1 MNLRST
7 ALSVW
12 LFLASTAHA
21 DIHLCGNVWT
31 NRDCAA
37 EEEARLEEKPYQA
50 PNETQ
55 RLADRKKFMLN
66 ELDLRRLRVAREY
79 KLNVEIE
86 SAREACTSAKTSLAD
101 CQKAVTEA
109 NEQLDKRVTVASL
122 KNVETVKKEQSQ
134 TTTVVQVIDNTY
146 LEKNRRRRHF
156 DYDHEHGLRHPHP
169 KGEAPALS
177 KPEDVTAPAP
187 EKPVP
192 PRKPKT
198 QKYIVGVAKGVS

>member
-1 MNLRST
+1 
-7 ALSVW
+7 
-12 LFLASTAHA
+12 
-21 DIHLCGNVWT
+21 
-31 NRDCAA
+31 
-37 EEEARLEEKPYQA
+37 
-50 PNETQ
+50 
-55 RLADRKKFMLN
+55 
-66 ELDLRRLRVAREY
+66 
-79 KLNVEIE
+79 NVEIG
-86 SAREACTSAKTSLAD
+86 SAREVCTSVKTSLAD

-122 KNVETVKKEQSQ
+122 KQGESVKKEQSQ

-169 KGEAPALS
+169 KGETPPLS
-177 KPEDVTAPAP
+177 RPEDVTAPPP